1 MTWNNTQPSSTQ
13 LISAGQGTIL
23 NNFQFLGNT
32 AGNAANGF
40 YKLPNGLIL
49 NWGTGSV
56 PNDSTGLE
64 VSFAQAYTSDVYG
77 IFLQFIKN
85 TSTGQSGSVR
95 TLFVKPGATLTT
107 AGFTA
112 LMVSTSTPEDIYWFA
127 IGK

>member
-1 MTWNNTQPSSTQ
+1 MTWNNTQPSPTQ

-56 PNDSTGLE
+56 PNDSTGLV

-77 IFLQFIKN
+77 IFLQLIRN
-85 TSTGQSGSVR
+85 TSTGQSGSTR
-95 TLFVKPGATLTT
+95 TLYVKPGATLTT

-112 LMVSTSTPEDIYWFA
+112 LVVSTTTPEDIYWFA